1 MTLTEL
7 AEQNI
12 VRDSERG
19 LAFMCGMFYFLED
32 FNIAKYPKDSTMYS
46 AGKVAEFTVRN
57 FEQPSSILF
66 KFLISENFR
75 ATAKID
81 NNYIE
86 SEEEQVLAPAG
97 ITILTFLLKTILIIF
112 IEESKVKTL
121 CNNRSLN
128 NE

>member
-1 MTLTEL
+1 
-7 AEQNI
+7 
-12 VRDSERG
+12 
-19 LAFMCGMFYFLED
+19 
-32 FNIAKYPKDSTMYS
+32 MYS
-46 AGKVAEFTVRN
+46 GGKVAEFTVHN
-57 FEQPSSILF
+57 FEQSSSILF
-66 KFLISENFR
+66 KFLISENLR

-86 SEEEQVLAPAG
+86 SEEEQVLAPAC